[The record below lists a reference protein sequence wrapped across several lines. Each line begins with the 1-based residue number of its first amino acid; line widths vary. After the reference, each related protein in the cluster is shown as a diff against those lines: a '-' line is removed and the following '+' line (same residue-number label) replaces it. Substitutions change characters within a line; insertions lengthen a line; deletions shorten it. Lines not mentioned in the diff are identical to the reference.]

1 MREFLTSG
9 NIEFNH
15 QKKIREEIQRRW
27 DEVGLS
33 DDLDEYFKKFIKT
46 LYENDAKHISNENIQ
61 IHAW

>member
-27 DEVGLS
+27 DEVGLI
-33 DDLDEYFKKFIKT
+33 DDLDEYFKK